1 MKFCMGWIWNHISK
15 VKPVELGL
23 MNLGCSYI
31 SIHSLVREF
40 ENERLRNSVR
50 CVANTKRR
58 WSIKQAKRSRKR
70 IGSGYQSRAYTQA
83 TRVPPNMDENCIV
96 WRE

>member
-1 MKFCMGWIWNHISK
+1 MKEILHGMIWNHISK

-23 MNLGCSYI
+23 MNLGCSLAVIRFNEGLAGIQNIIDALGLSSYI

-40 ENERLRNSVR
+40 DNERLRNSVR

-58 WSIKQAKRSRKR
+58 WSIKQAKRSR
-70 IGSGYQSRAYTQA
+70 
-83 TRVPPNMDENCIV
+83 
-96 WRE
+96 